1 MGKETSLETQAAM
14 LDGVTEE
21 WLEHQAELMEE
32 IRDRSSAQA
41 DYFESV
47 KRQLANRSAG

>member
-1 MGKETSLETQAAM
+1 MGKETLLKTQATM

-21 WLEHQAELMEE
+21 WLEHQAKLMEE

-41 DYFESV
+41 DYFESL
-47 KRQLANRSAG
+47 KKQLLNRSAG